1 MGYTEALEHGQNF
14 VWQDFLGS
22 DAGQNMGG
30 GEMGQGYEYG
40 MDGAFRG

>member
-1 MGYTEALEHGQNF
+1 MGYTEVLEHGQNF

-30 GEMGQGYEYG
+30 GEMGQGYGYG
-40 MDGAFRG
+40 MDGAFRS

>member
-1 MGYTEALEHGQNF
+1 MGYTKVLEHGQNF
-14 VWQDFLGS
+14 VWQDLS

-30 GEMGQGYEYG
+30 GEMGQGYGYG